1 MKLFYCL
8 IMLTF
13 LSFPAFAAGSK
24 PGACILK
31 NTEFCGLWYDT
42 QGFELTVTGD
52 TVNYSGKA
60 PCQIMKEGAFE
71 DGRPFTLL
79 KCIEQPDPRA
89 RFGSE
94 APRTTGYLFT
104 YFEKRSWHKNQK
116 YGSTQMYY
124 YHYKDIISTNSCF
137 TNNHESRKT
146 CNISTLL
153 EPDSWSSRHPIH
165 KPSKK

>member
-24 PGACILK
+24 PEACILK

-42 QGFELTVTGD
+42 LGLEITVTGD
-52 TVNYSGKA
+52 RVNYVGYV

-79 KCIEQPDPRA
+79 KCIQHIDPRG
-89 RFGSE
+89 RYTPPTPKGF
-94 APRTTGYLFT
+94 LFT
-104 YFEKRSWHKNQK
+104 YFEDDNWRKNQER
-116 YGSTQMYY
+116 GDAQMYIY
-124 YHYKDIISTNSCF
+124 YDFFSTNPCF
-137 TNNHESRKT
+137 ADNPEGRKACT
-146 CNISTLL
+146 ISTLF
-153 EPDSWSSRHPIH
+153 EPDSWSSRDPIH
-165 KPSKK
+165 KTRKK